1 MINIVELFSGIG
13 SQAKAFE
20 RLSKKKKIKVNVLN
34 TCEWDVHA
42 IVAYDYIHN
51 GPSLHDDVINLT
63 RDELLEKLSMLS
75 LLKTKLLLLE
85 L

>member
-20 RLSKKKKIKVNVLN
+20 RLAKRRKLNISVLN

-51 GPSLHDDVINLT
+51 GPSLDNRVL
-63 RDELLEKLSMLS
+63 
-75 LLKTKLLLLE
+75 
-85 L
+85 

>member
-20 RLSKKKKIKVNVLN
+20 RLAKKRHFQVNVLK

-51 GPSLHDDVINLT
+51 GPALDKRTIGLK
-63 RDELLEKLSMLS
+63 REELLEKLGKLS
-75 LLKTKLLLLE
+75 LSNDGKVPMKS
-85 L
+85 